1 MDLFESSKRLSR
13 QTPVS
18 RSRKRMGSVVSVET
32 GYTCTVNIAG
42 LTDSI
47 SNVRYFAHVAPR
59 PGELVWIDTDGY
71 DMIVTGVVAG
81 NGGAIP
87 MCRVYR
93 STAQSIATGTV
104 TSISFDTEVTN
115 NDPWNMWAS
124 GTPTVITAPLDGVY
138 VCNATAIFA
147 ASNLGTYREANIEI
161 DGTVRA
167 RQRPTGTFNNT
178 NSTWLNVTMI
188 ATLAKGGTI
197 GLSGAHDTGS
207 ALNAATITQFPYLSV
222 SYLGPIA

>member
-13 QTPVS
+13 QTPAP
-18 RSRKRMGSVVSVET
+18 RSRRRMGSVVSVQT

-42 LTDSI
+42 LTTSI
-47 SNVRYFAHVAPR
+47 ENVRYFAHVAPR

-81 NGGAIP
+81 NGGAVP

-93 STAQSIATGTV
+93 NSAQSIATSTI
-104 TSISFDTEVTN
+104 TSISFNTEVD
-115 NDPWNMWAS
+115 DPWNMWAS

-167 RQRPTGTFNNT
+167 RQRPTVTYSNSQ
-178 NSTWLNVTMI
+178 STWLNVSMI
-188 ATLAKGGTI
+188 ATLVKGGTI
-197 GLSGAHDTGS
+197 GLSVAHDTGS
-207 ALNAATITQFPYLSV
+207 ALNAATVTQFPYLAV
-222 SYLGPIA
+222 TYLGPAA